1 MWPPAA
7 SPTFSIQTDAMTT
20 VSPFIHGLT
29 ASLSSCMH
37 CQAVRVAGQMNA
49 LIAAHSK
56 GSTGNHASSME
67 EGRGTSGG

>member
-1 MWPPAA
+1 
-7 SPTFSIQTDAMTT
+7 
-20 VSPFIHGLT
+20 
-29 ASLSSCMH
+29 MH

-56 GSTGNHASSME
+56 GSTGGGHHASSME